1 MRMDHSE
8 RVRAVNLVGK
18 IFVYGRKEHLYS
30 RVNNRVN
37 TTAKPDEFTPSS
49 LTYLRGAE
57 VSEIDLDLMLLT
69 AVVLLVVQG
78 TLAIEIGQGVLPGGC
93 TNCAVVGEW
102 SEWSEW
108 ASCVVAFE
116 TRSQTR
122 YRTCS
127 TSTCPG
133 GSSTEARPCV
143 SYEPPAVW
151 GEWGPW
157 SGCSAS
163 CGGGTCTRQ
172 RLCNNGCS
180 SCQCVGAATETQTCN
195 TQPCCEMGPWS
206 AWSECSVTC
215 GTNGITYRT
224 RQCSCIEGCVGATS
238 EQMVCNA
245 AVACVPV
252 YEPPPPVQPPPLCIT
267 CYETHCYVLLGV
279 TCITCRAVPLII

>member
-1 MRMDHSE
+1 MHSME
-8 RVRAVNLVGK
+8 SLFDVPVC
-18 IFVYGRKEHLYS
+18 
-30 RVNNRVN
+30 
-37 TTAKPDEFTPSS
+37 TFTRD
-49 LTYLRGAE
+49 TVAC
-57 VSEIDLDLMLLT
+57 
-69 AVVLLVVQG
+69 

-267 CYETHCYVLLGV
+267 CYLPQPPCVLCAPYAQWYYGRKKRQAKLQ
-279 TCITCRAVPLII
+279 